1 MKIWKSRA
9 IVGVTSLATAES
21 NIAAGR
27 KKTDETSFIVHNN
40 VIAKAKP
47 DAMENPST
55 GWD

>member
-21 NIAAGR
+21 NIAAGQ

-55 GWD
+55 G